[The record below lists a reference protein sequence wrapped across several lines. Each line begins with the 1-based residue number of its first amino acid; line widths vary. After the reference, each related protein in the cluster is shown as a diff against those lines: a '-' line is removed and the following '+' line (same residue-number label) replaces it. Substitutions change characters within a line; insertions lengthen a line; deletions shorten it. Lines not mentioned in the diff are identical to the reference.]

1 MPKSKSPEKK
11 TKSKP
16 KSKSPAYGTPEQD
29 IGDLSFDYSFDYL
42 FKPVKKVPDTPERP
56 KTKTEIRQE
65 QINNRIR
72 KNPHM
77 FPGIMEKE
85 SEIGRLIPLEND
97 ARSSRFTVEYPAW
110 AKNNKGGKTKKR
122 KNNNKTKKRK

>member
-11 TKSKP
+11 TKSKSKP
-16 KSKSPAYGTPEQD
+16 KSPAYGTPEQD
-29 IGDLSFDYSFDYL
+29 IGDLQFDYL

-56 KTKTEIRQE
+56 KTKTEIRRE
-65 QINNRIR
+65 QIDKRIR
-72 KNPHM
+72 ENPHM
-77 FPGIMEKE
+77 FPRIMENE
-85 SEIGRLIPLEND
+85 SKIGRLIPLEND
-97 ARSSRFTVEYPAW
+97 ARSSPFTVEYPAW